1 MYSSRFKF
9 QPLNLSYGLIMFP
22 RIYFGSFT
30 LAMEKIR
37 QEFPDKILVLDNNV
51 EKIINNYSVFFDN
64 KNIYIHTNISNENIK
79 FISEKSKETKHI
91 LLFEDDSFDGR
102 LSLVSKAKKNDLIFD
117 CSYPLLGDDN
127 KLRRLVNNFLFL
139 HNSNIDSQAIN
150 FLINICP
157 LYRIKSK
164 QANSKKEIICYDID
178 LLFKELEKILSYR
191 DKIFVSDL
199 QDSVFN
205 EEVDIFTFIN
215 NLLERNLEYC
225 LEKINILIN
234 SMGEQGFLLVLLSQL
249 QFLFVL
255 YDCKE
260 KNIIQPDKVQE
271 IVECKDL
278 LGKYLNEDYIVPEYT
293 IKNQNPVRIKIELSK
308 PNAMSSK
315 QILTIIKNVVD
326 TIVDLRTSG
335 NASTSIPLLISKTRF
350 V

>member
-1 MYSSRFKF
+1 
-9 QPLNLSYGLIMFP
+9 MFP
-22 RIYFGSFT
+22 RIYFGSFI

-37 QEFPDKILVLDNNV
+37 QEFPDKILVLDNNI
-51 EKIINNYSVFFDN
+51 EKIINNYSLFFDN
-64 KNIYIHTNISNENIK
+64 KNVYVHTNISNENIK
-79 FISEKSKETKHI
+79 FIFEKADSVGTKHI

-102 LSLVSKAKKNDLIFD
+102 LALISKAKKNDLIFD

-139 HNSNIDSQAIN
+139 HNSNIDSQAMN

-164 QANSKKEIICYDID
+164 QANSRKEIICYDID

-191 DKIFVSDL
+191 DKIFKSDL

-205 EEVDIFTFIN
+205 EEVDIFNFIN

-225 LEKINILIN
+225 LEKLNILIN
-234 SMGEQGFLLVLLSQL
+234 AMGEQGFLLVLLSQL

-260 KNIIQPDKVQE
+260 KNIFQADKVQE

-278 LGKYLNEDYIVPEYT
+278 LGKYLNEDYIIPEYNL
-293 IKNQNPVRIKIELSK
+293 KNQNPVRIKIELSK
-308 PNAMSSK
+308 PNSMSSK
-315 QILTIIKNVVD
+315 QILSIIKSVVD

-335 NASTSIPLLISKTRF
+335 NANISIPIMISKIRF